1 MTNPKKSYVNG
12 VRVLLVQ
19 VGILLLGMNPIFPS
33 KIYGQDSKIQSFSLK
48 DAQQFAVLHSYDSIK
63 SLLDVE
69 AAKKKLK
76 ETLADGLPQID
87 STLGY
92 VNNLELPTVLIPDFI
107 SGDFNNKIP
116 VQFGT
121 QHNANFNI
129 TVSQKIFDVSYFV
142 GLNTSKIYTQLAD
155 QGYERTQLDVKETVT
170 NTYFLILVS
179 QESERIIRANIENL
193 EKTLYE
199 ISESY
204 KEGFVEETEVNVIQI
219 SVTAL
224 KNSLQN
230 VQKQTDVAY
239 KLLNFQMGLDLEEKI
254 EVTEK
259 LEDILRRIDIQ
270 QAISAE
276 FDLSQNI
283 DYKLLNTQ
291 EKLAEMAHKNAK
303 AKFWPSISAFY
314 TLQQVAQRD
323 SFNFFNFNKDWFRS
337 QVFGINIYIPI
348 FKSGGERARVAQA
361 AIALEQA
368 RTARI
373 QASQGILL
381 EDARARNDLT
391 AAYENYLNIKDNM
404 ELSGKV
410 YDTTLIKY
418 REGIASSTDLTQAN
432 DRYLLS
438 QSNYI
443 QAISALLSAKNRLDR
458 IRNTY

>member
-1 MTNPKKSYVNG
+1 
-12 VRVLLVQ
+12 LV
-19 VGILLLGMNPIFPS
+19 S
-33 KIYGQDSKIQSFSLK
+33 
-48 DAQQFAVLHSYDSIK
+48 
-63 SLLDVE
+63 
-69 AAKKKLK
+69 K
-76 ETLADGLPQID
+76 ET
-87 STLGY
+87 
-92 VNNLELPTVLIPDFI
+92 
-107 SGDFNNKIP
+107 
-116 VQFGT
+116 
-121 QHNANFNI
+121 
-129 TVSQKIFDVSYFV
+129 
-142 GLNTSKIYTQLAD
+142 
-155 QGYERTQLDVKETVT
+155 
-170 NTYFLILVS
+170 
-179 QESERIIRANIENL
+179 ERIIKANIENL

-199 ISESY
+199 IRESY
-204 KEGFVEETEVNVIQI
+204 KEGFVEETDVDVIQI

-239 KLLNFQMGLDLEEKI
+239 KLLKFQMGLDLEKNI
-254 EVTEK
+254 AVTEN

-270 QAISAE
+270 EAISSE

-283 DYKLLNTQ
+283 DFKLLNTQ
-291 EKLAEMAHKNAK
+291 EKLAELAHKNAK
-303 AKFWPSISAFY
+303 SKYWPTISAFY
-314 TLQQVAQRD
+314 TYQQAAQRD
-323 SFNFFNFNKDWFRS
+323 NFNFFNFNKDWFRS
-337 QVFGINIYIPI
+337 QIFGINIYIPI

-361 AIALEQA
+361 AIALDQA

-381 EDARARNDLT
+381 EDARARNDLS
-391 AAYENYLNIKDNM
+391 AAQENYLNVKDNM

-458 IRNTY
+458 IRNSYE